1 MMNCSASE
9 WAFQR
14 FLLLEVEPS
23 EIETTTA
30 SSSAPQNDVLLLDKH
45 EQEQQRN
52 DEHDSVV

>member
-1 MMNCSASE
+1 MMNRSAFE
-9 WAFQR
+9 WAFQH
-14 FLLLEVEPS
+14 FLLLEVKPF

-30 SSSAPQNDVLLLDKH
+30 SSFAPQNDVLLLDKH